1 MRSGLLAL
9 RAAGVVA
16 VLMAAPVLGAADA
29 GAHDSVQVMVT
40 PSAVAPGGEIE
51 IRAEG
56 CASAS
61 GAAVSRVF
69 AAEAELKGGAV
80 GARGA
85 GGSGGA
91 LTGSTVIGPSVKEGR
106 YEIDVR
112 CDGHGHAG
120 AGSFDVVAPA
130 GHDRPG
136 HHASPVAP
144 VRAGGG
150 GAAPLAADAGHV
162 HGTRDVHDVHDVHD
176 VGDVGDVDD
185 VGHVDTDSRS
195 AAEATGPGMP
205 HAVIGLVLAGVAAVA
220 VALRSARRSRHS
232 ERDSD

>member
-9 RAAGVVA
+9 RAAGAVA
-16 VLMAAPVLGAADA
+16 VLVATPLLGAAA
-29 GAHDSVQVMVT
+29 ARAHDSVRVTVT

-56 CASAS
+56 CKSGS
-61 GAAVSRVF
+61 GAAASRVF
-69 AAEAELKGGAV
+69 VTGAELRGGVA
-80 GARGA
+80 
-85 GGSGGA
+85 GA
-91 LTGSTVIGPSVKEGR
+91 LIGSSAKEGR

-120 AGSFDVVAPA
+120 AGSFEVVAHA
-130 GHDRPG
+130 GRDRPE

-150 GAAPLAADAGHV
+150 GTAPLAADGGDVRAV
-162 HGTRDVHDVHDVHD
+162 RDVHEVRDVRDVPRDVHSDRHTE
-176 VGDVGDVDD
+176 
-185 VGHVDTDSRS
+185 GHADTRTV
-195 AAEATGPGMP
+195 AEATGPGTP

-232 ERDSD
+232 DRDSD

>member
-9 RAAGVVA
+9 RGAGAVA
-16 VLMAAPVLGAADA
+16 VLVATPVLGAVTAQ
-29 GAHDSVQVMVT
+29 AHDSVRVTVT

-56 CASAS
+56 CRNGS
-61 GAAVSRVF
+61 GAAVSRAFV
-69 AAEAELKGGAV
+69 AGAELRDRA
-80 GARGA
+80 
-85 GGSGGA
+85 GGA
-91 LTGSTVIGPSVKEGR
+91 LTGSTVIGSSVKEGG

-120 AGSFDVVAPA
+120 AGRFEVVAHA
-130 GHDRPG
+130 GQDRPEQ
-136 HHASPVAP
+136 HASPVAP

-150 GAAPLAADAGHV
+150 GTAPLAADVA
-162 HGTRDVHDVHDVHD
+162 TD
-176 VGDVGDVDD
+176 VGDVRDVHEVRAAGDVR
-185 VGHVDTDSRS
+185 TDLRTDART
-195 AAEATGPGMP
+195 AAEATGPGTP

-232 ERDSD
+232 DRDSD

>member
-9 RAAGVVA
+9 RAAGAVA
-16 VLMAAPVLGAADA
+16 VLVATPALGAVTAR
-29 GAHDSVQVMVT
+29 AHDSVRVTVT

-56 CASAS
+56 CGSGS
-61 GAAVSRVF
+61 GAAGARVF
-69 AAEAELKGGAV
+69 VAEAELKGGA
-80 GARGA
+80 
-85 GGSGGA
+85 GGA

-106 YEIDVR
+106 YEVDVR

-120 AGSFDVVAPA
+120 AGGFDVVAGAGSHERQDSPA
-130 GHDRPG
+130 

-150 GAAPLAADAGHV
+150 GAAPLAADAPDAHARDA
-162 HGTRDVHDVHDVHD
+162 HDARDVRDVRDAHEVQDVRD
-176 VGDVGDVDD
+176 
-185 VGHVDTDSRS
+185 VDTDTRT

>member
-9 RAAGVVA
+9 RAAGVVT
-16 VLMAAPVLGAADA
+16 VLMATPVLGAADA
-29 GAHDSVQVMVT
+29 RAHDSVQLMVT
-40 PSAVAPGGEIE
+40 PSAVAPGGAIE

-56 CASAS
+56 CASTSA
-61 GAAVSRVF
+61 AAVSRVF
-69 AAEAELKGGAV
+69 AAEAELKGGA
-80 GARGA
+80 
-85 GGSGGA
+85 GGA
-91 LTGSTVIGPSVKEGR
+91 LTGSTVIGSSVKEGR

-150 GAAPLAADAGHV
+150 GAAPLAADAGDV
-162 HGTRDVHDVHDVHD
+162 DVQGTRDARR
-176 VGDVGDVDD
+176 VGDVDD
-185 VGHVDTDSRS
+185 MGDVDTDSRS

>member
-29 GAHDSVQVMVT
+29 RAHDSVQVMVT

-69 AAEAELKGGAV
+69 AAEAQLKGGAG
-80 GARGA
+80 GAR
-85 GGSGGA
+85 GA

-150 GAAPLAADAGHV
+150 GAAPLAADADHV
-162 HGTRDVHDVHDVHD
+162 HGTRDAHDA
-176 VGDVGDVDD
+176 GDVG
-185 VGHVDTDSRS
+185 GVDTDSRS

>member
-9 RAAGVVA
+9 RGAGAVA
-16 VLMAAPVLGAADA
+16 VLMATPVLGAATA
-29 GAHDSVQVMVT
+29 QAHDSVRVTLT

-56 CASAS
+56 CRSGSA
-61 GAAVSRVF
+61 AAVSRAF
-69 AAEAELKGGAV
+69 AAD
-80 GARGA
+80 ARLRDRA
-85 GGSGGA
+85 GGA
-91 LTGSTVIGPSVKEGR
+91 LTGSTLVGSSAKEGR

-120 AGSFDVVAPA
+120 AGGFEVVAHA
-130 GHDRPG
+130 RRDRPEQY
-136 HHASPVAP
+136 ASPVAP

-150 GAAPLAADAGHV
+150 GTAPLAAAADAA
-162 HGTRDVHDVHDVHD
+162 TD
-176 VGDVGDVDD
+176 VGDVHGVRGVGGDERTER
-185 VGHVDTDSRS
+185 TDSRT
-195 AAEATGPGMP
+195 AAEATGPGTP

-232 ERDSD
+232 DRDAD

>member
-29 GAHDSVQVMVT
+29 RAHDSVQVMVT

-69 AAEAELKGGAV
+69 AAEAELKGGAG

-85 GGSGGA
+85 GGAGGA
-91 LTGSTVIGPSVKEGR
+91 LTGSTVIGSSVKEGR
-106 YEIDVR
+106 YKIDVR
-112 CDGHGHAG
+112 CDGHAHAG

-150 GAAPLAADAGHV
+150 GAAPLAADADHV
-162 HGTRDVHDVHDVHD
+162 HGTRDVQD
-176 VGDVGDVDD
+176 VGD
-185 VGHVDTDSRS
+185 VDTDSRS

>member
-16 VLMAAPVLGAADA
+16 VLMAAPALGADA
-29 GAHDSVQVMVT
+29 ARAHDSVRVMVT

-56 CASAS
+56 CASGS

-69 AAEAELKGGAV
+69 VADAALKGGAG
-80 GARGA
+80 GADSTGGA
-85 GGSGGA
+85 GGADGA
-91 LTGSTVIGPSVKEGR
+91 LTGSAVIGSSVKEGR

-120 AGSFDVVAPA
+120 AGGFDVVAPA
-130 GHDRPG
+130 GHDKPG

-150 GAAPLAADAGHV
+150 GAAPLAGGAGDV
-162 HGTRDVHDVHDVHD
+162 PGTRDVRDAEDAD
-176 VGDVGDVDD
+176 E
-185 VGHVDTDSRS
+185 VDTDSRS

>member
-29 GAHDSVQVMVT
+29 RAHDSVQVMVT

-69 AAEAELKGGAV
+69 AAEAELKGGAG

-91 LTGSTVIGPSVKEGR
+91 LTGSTVIGSSVKEGR
-106 YEIDVR
+106 YEIDLR

-162 HGTRDVHDVHDVHD
+162 HGTRDVHDVHDV
-176 VGDVGDVDD
+176 DD

>member
-9 RAAGVVA
+9 RGAGAVA
-16 VLMAAPVLGAADA
+16 MLVATPVLGAATA
-29 GAHDSVQVMVT
+29 QAHDSVRVTVT

-56 CASAS
+56 CRSGSA
-61 GAAVSRVF
+61 AAESRVF
-69 AAEAELKGGAV
+69 VAGAELRDRA
-80 GARGA
+80 
-85 GGSGGA
+85 GGA
-91 LTGSTVIGPSVKEGR
+91 LTGSTVIGSSVKEGG

-120 AGSFDVVAPA
+120 AGRFEVVAHA
-130 GHDRPG
+130 RQDRPEQ
-136 HHASPVAP
+136 HASPVAP

-150 GAAPLAADAGHV
+150 GTAPLSAAADMA
-162 HGTRDVHDVHDVHD
+162 TD
-176 VGDVGDVDD
+176 VGDVRDVHEVRGAGDVQTD
-185 VGHVDTDSRS
+185 VQTDVRTDTRT
-195 AAEATGPGMP
+195 AAEATGPGTP

-232 ERDSD
+232 DRDSD

>member
-29 GAHDSVQVMVT
+29 RAHDSVQVMVT

-69 AAEAELKGGAV
+69 AAEAELKGGAG

-106 YEIDVR
+106 YEIDLR

-162 HGTRDVHDVHDVHD
+162 HGTRDVHDV
-176 VGDVGDVDD
+176 DD